1 MGNLHLVTIV
11 IIVANIIISYKGFGD
26 FNFFEKYKFQVG
38 AVQRGEKIRLFSS
51 GFLHA
56 DECERAMKT
65 LTMFEMVG
73 ENLQDQVVFRLD
85 SYEAAV
91 PAGYHNSP

>member
-1 MGNLHLVTIV
+1 M
-11 IIVANIIISYKGFGD
+11 
-26 FNFFEKYKFQVG
+26 
-38 AVQRGEKIRLFSS
+38 
-51 GFLHA
+51 HA
-56 DECERAMKT
+56 DECETAMKI

-91 PAGYHNSP
+91 PAGYHNSPWGQEVRENAGKIVYRQPISGLLDTSQKKEYQ